1 MLSCG
6 SFYMGLDQCFLQGS
20 QLETALSL
28 ILWVIIAQL
37 KSSVWTTATCFS
49 CTVHPLPPP
58 KKKQKQGNKQ
68 KPSHPVRT
76 QQQKQHTT
84 NSFQSA
90 LPSASFLGLSVSK
103 SPFQVVMGS
112 EEENALGTL
121 GGLAPGNNVRIE
133 RKDCCF
139 TKTIVSLW
147 YHGGSGSGEYSW
159 TYQHSWV

>member
-58 KKKQKQGNKQ
+58 PKKNKNKETNKNPATQ
-68 KPSHPVRT
+68 SEHNNKSSIPLTVSRVHSPVPA
-76 QQQKQHTT
+76 
-84 NSFQSA
+84 SLGCLFQSLPFRLLWVLRKRMLWGLLEA
-90 LPSASFLGLSVSK
+90 LP
-103 SPFQVVMGS
+103 Q
-112 EEENALGTL
+112 EIT
-121 GGLAPGNNVRIE
+121 
-133 RKDCCF
+133 
-139 TKTIVSLW
+139 
-147 YHGGSGSGEYSW
+147 
-159 TYQHSWV
+159 